1 MNKSRLP
8 TGNRGKESLSITD
21 VPVRRA
27 SMASS
32 LGCHVPGCA
41 IITPDTQYPP
51 NVSAAIQHRILCQ
64 TNTLSPDRFRFLRSQ
79 SRLYGLTLRTVD
91 PLDPKLNLFTWLMD
105 RPYPL
110 RRRMQLWEN
119 AQAHMPGLVETTPYA
134 AVLEYAV
141 SSKINFGTCKTF
153 LKKEDYPS
161 FKNPRSIN
169 SREDFYKTVV
179 GPVVEAISGIV
190 YDEPWVV
197 KHIPVADRPAYLDS
211 YLGGFEEY
219 YGTDYSSFE
228 SSITP
233 SHYEATEHQVYSVM
247 LRRCPWRNLA
257 LRLLRCTVG
266 VSTLK
271 TRYGVAK
278 AACRMSGD
286 MTTSLGNGLCNY
298 LVVRCI
304 AKELGWTEF
313 RMVAEGDDGLIPRC
327 GAPMTKEHFAAYGL
341 TVTMT
346 ISRTVGAA
354 GFCQMYW
361 CDSENVVDPA
371 GKLLTIGWSFAQQRR
386 GGPVLKRSLLRAKA
400 LSLAYELPGCPVL
413 SSLAKFLLRCTN
425 GPALFSE
432 DVWWR
437 REVMQDRYA
446 DSELSPSIKERLH
459 STVPM
464 ERRFLVEKLF
474 NVTIEQQFELEQWFD
489 SLQHIQPLNHPIII
503 SLVEQK
509 FPHSVKMWR
518 LYAVE

>member
-1 MNKSRLP
+1 MK
-8 TGNRGKESLSITD
+8 
-21 VPVRRA
+21 RA

-64 TNTLSPDRFRFLRSQ
+64 TNDLSPAKFRFLRSE
-79 SRLYGLTLRTVD
+79 SRKYGLSLPTVD
-91 PLDPKLNLFTWLMD
+91 PLNPKLNMFDWLMS

-110 RRRMQLWEN
+110 KRRLQLWEN
-119 AQAHMPGLVETTPYA
+119 ALQHMPGLMETTPYVS
-134 AVLEYAV
+134 VLEYAV
-141 SSKINFGTCKTF
+141 NTKQDFGTCKTF

-169 SREDFYKTVV
+169 SREDFYKVVV
-179 GPVVEAISGIV
+179 GPVVEAISSIV
-190 YDEPWVV
+190 YEQPWVV
-197 KHIPVADRPAYLDS
+197 KHIAVADRPAYLDE
-211 YLGGFEEY
+211 YLKGGDEY

-233 SHYEATEHQVYSVM
+233 SHYEATEHQIYSVM
-247 LRRCPWRNLA
+247 LRRCPWRHLA
-257 LRLLRCTVG
+257 LKLLRRTVG
-266 VSTLK
+266 ISKLK
-271 TRYGVAK
+271 TRYGEAK
-278 AACRMSGD
+278 SACRMSGD

-298 LVVRCI
+298 MVVKCI
-304 AKELGWTEF
+304 AKELGWKEL
-313 RMVAEGDDGLIPRC
+313 RMVAEGDDGLIRRGGEPL
-327 GAPMTKEHFAAYGL
+327 KDKYFAEYGL
-341 TVTMT
+341 SVKMTVTQ
-346 ISRTVGAA
+346 SVGAA

-386 GGPVLKRSLLRAKA
+386 GSPALKRRLLRAKA

-413 SSLAKFLLRCTN
+413 SSLSRYLLRCTT
-425 GPALFSE
+425 GEALFSE

-437 REVMQDRYA
+437 REVMQGNYES
-446 DSELSPSIKERLH
+446 SELTETIRERLC
-459 STVPM
+459 SAVPM
-464 ERRFLVEKLF
+464 ERRSLVEKLF
-474 NVTIEQQFELEQWFD
+474 GVTVEQQLELEHWFD
-489 SLQHIQPLNHPIII
+489 SLHAIQPLNHPTIIN
-503 SLVEQK
+503 LVEHR